1 MKDSIIKWV
10 AGVAL
15 VSVIAIAAIFAVD
28 NGATSDS
35 VQQEKF
41 QTLENKD
48 EKEAKVEKDER
59 LKVKKKIKREKRRK
73 ESTHLPPMMGPMMGP
88 RMGPM
93 MEMGDGFMPPMM
105 DEGFQLEDLEILL
118 EIGEILNV
126 LVESI
131 GDLQDLETVSDEIV
145 QADDLTV
152 NLIKEM
158 IKATFEELIKEEFSE
173 LVDQVAEEAVNQII
187 EGLNN
192 ENLEQSTDEIVT
204 TN

>member
-48 EKEAKVEKDER
+48 EKQAKVEKDER

-73 ESTHLPPMMGPMMGP
+73 ESTHLPPMMA
-88 RMGPM
+88 
-93 MEMGDGFMPPMM
+93 PMM
-105 DEGFQLEDLEILL
+105 D
-118 EIGEILNV
+118 
-126 LVESI
+126 
-131 GDLQDLETVSDEIV
+131 
-145 QADDLTV
+145 
-152 NLIKEM
+152 
-158 IKATFEELIKEEFSE
+158 
-173 LVDQVAEEAVNQII
+173 QI
-187 EGLNN
+187 N
-192 ENLEQSTDEIVT
+192 EKIQQ
-204 TN
+204 

>member
-48 EKEAKVEKDER
+48 EKQAKVEKDER

-73 ESTHLPPMMGPMMGP
+73 ESTHLPPMMGPM
-88 RMGPM
+88 MGPM

-173 LVDQVAEEAVNQII
+173 LVDRVAEEAVNQII

-192 ENLEQSTDEIVT
+192 ENLEQLTDEIVT

>member
-35 VQQEKF
+35 VQKEKF

-48 EKEAKVEKDER
+48 EKQAKVEKDER

-73 ESTHLPPMMGPMMGP
+73 ESTHLPPMMGPM
-88 RMGPM
+88 MGPM

-173 LVDQVAEEAVNQII
+173 LVDRVAEEAVNQII

>member
-88 RMGPM
+88 M

-158 IKATFEELIKEEFSE
+158 IEATFEELIKEEFSE

-192 ENLEQSTDEIVT
+192 ENLEQLTDEIVT